1 MNKYV
6 AIPVI
11 SLVSFASFVGGVEVK
26 DRVGQYQETLQQN
39 AELQIKVD
47 ELLVK
52 LEEAT
57 KELSNRGELVYQ
69 HSDCESPPTT

>member
-11 SLVSFASFVGGVEVK
+11 SLVSFASFVGGVAVK
-26 DRVGQYQETLQQN
+26 DRVGEYQETLKQN
-39 AELQIKVD
+39 TELQSKVD
-47 ELLVK
+47 ELRVK

-57 KELSNRGELVYQ
+57 KELNNRGELVYQ
-69 HSDCESPPTT
+69 HNDCESPPTT